1 MKTKLIVSLMLT
13 VLVFWS
19 CDDNSLA
26 PEGLQLKMKATT
38 TSSRI
43 NSSGRIQSTGYSF
56 EQAMIGVRK
65 FEFETTEDDDLVDD
79 SNEVEFEG
87 SYVVDLIAGTSNP
100 EFVNGK
106 LLPGFYEEFEIE
118 LGKTLANGNSVFIM
132 FKYKPAEGDSVT
144 VEFSSKTSLEFE
156 YEDDNGFEIQEGS
169 LKNFLVLFNL
179 DVLFTGVDLSNATV
193 SADGI
198 IRINDTTNTALANI
212 VKNNF
217 EDSCKGGEDDDD
229 DDDIDD
235 DDSDDDDDDDDNG

>member
-1 MKTKLIVSLMLT
+1 MKTKFIVSLILT

-43 NSSGRIQSTGYSF
+43 SSSGRTQSTGYSF
-56 EQAMIGVRK
+56 EQALIGVRK

-87 SYVVDLIAGTSNP
+87 NYVVDLIAGTSDP

-118 LGKTLANGNSVFIM
+118 LGNSLANGNSVFIV
-132 FKYKPAEGDSVT
+132 FKYKPAEGDSIT
-144 VEFSSKTSLEFE
+144 VEFSSKSKLEFE
-156 YEDDNGFEIQEGS
+156 YEDDKGFEIQEGS

-193 SADGI
+193 SDDGI
-198 IRINDTTNTALANI
+198 VRINDTTNTALANI

-217 EDSCKGGEDDDD
+217 DDSCKGGDDDD
-229 DDDIDD
+229 DDDEI
-235 DDSDDDDDDDDNG
+235 DDDNG

>member
-118 LGKTLANGNSVFIM
+118 LGKL
-132 FKYKPAEGDSVT
+132 
-144 VEFSSKTSLEFE
+144 
-156 YEDDNGFEIQEGS
+156 
-169 LKNFLVLFNL
+169 
-179 DVLFTGVDLSNATV
+179 
-193 SADGI
+193 
-198 IRINDTTNTALANI
+198 
-212 VKNNF
+212 
-217 EDSCKGGEDDDD
+217 
-229 DDDIDD
+229 
-235 DDSDDDDDDDDNG
+235 